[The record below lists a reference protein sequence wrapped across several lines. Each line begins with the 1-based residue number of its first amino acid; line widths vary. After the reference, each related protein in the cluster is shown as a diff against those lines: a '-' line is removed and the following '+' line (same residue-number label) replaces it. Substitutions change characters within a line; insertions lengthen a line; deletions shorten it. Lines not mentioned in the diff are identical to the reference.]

1 MGPDMLVIKR
11 GEHGAL
17 AFFRDEMFS
26 VPAYPLKDVVDPT
39 GAGDSFAG
47 GLMGYLTRHGKV
59 DAQSFRQAILMG
71 RVMASYNV
79 QDFSLG
85 RLAELSPSLIRER
98 IREFNRLMHVN
109 IEGIDVDF

>member
-1 MGPDMLVIKR
+1 
-11 GEHGAL
+11 
-17 AFFRDEMFS
+17 MFS
-26 VPAYPLKDVVDPT
+26 APAFPLKDVVDPT

-47 GLMGYLTRHGKV
+47 GLMGYLTRCGKL

-71 RVMASYNV
+71 SVMASYNV

-98 IREFNRLMHVN
+98 IREFHRLIHVN
-109 IEGIDVDF
+109 VDGIDVDF